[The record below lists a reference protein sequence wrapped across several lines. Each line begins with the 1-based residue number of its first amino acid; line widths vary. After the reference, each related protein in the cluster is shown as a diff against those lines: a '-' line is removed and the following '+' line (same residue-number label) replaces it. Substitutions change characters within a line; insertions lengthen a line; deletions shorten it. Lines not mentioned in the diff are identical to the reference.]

1 MFNLEQNGYLRNLG
15 ESMKQKLILFSAL
28 LIMSLLIGA
37 ASAAE
42 EDTEVIVTYDKT
54 NVIPGDI
61 VNITVDFNASVDHAT
76 ISIFNSSD
84 SLLGSSAE
92 MDILNADDNFFGY
105 NYTIPMD
112 IVSGPLAV
120 DIDAFDADGNQLLDG
135 EPAKDPEAFRFDPES
150 YLTIEIGLNETGPFI
165 PGKTVNITADFSRPV
180 DNAKIS
186 IKDSSSSPNASN
198 ANLVGASPIENEP
211 MTKVDDDTF
220 AYDYTIPQDISGP
233 LDIDVS
239 GFDEF
244 DNLLGDKSFPGGINF
259 DPSFDYWSPQFKLVT
274 PESEFANKKCVK
286 FNFSAFYYDYRS
298 NDITY
303 TFELNGIQKFNGVLK
318 PGSYKQ
324 FELDLAD
331 GKYTWEVKLRDEQGN
346 IGGSGLRT
354 LYVDTKCP
362 TVKLVSPADCYK
374 EVIGPE
380 TKFNFICEDELA
392 AQYKEDLKL
401 RYTLFI
407 DGKPAG
413 VYDQIPGHIPGY
425 NYEDEYGQIPWD
437 EIFPEGI
444 PWDELFPGMSWDE
457 LFPGIPEGE
466 IPENGIPESGIPEE
480 YWDDLF
486 PDDVISEAVV
496 SGDSVT
502 EKIHLADGAHNWSVE
517 VEDAAGN
524 KAKSEVR
531 KFYVSLDG
539 LVVTLEKPDGGYVTS
554 TPTFTFRVEGKNGEG
569 AGLPFHY
576 KLLINN
582 TQVDSSCDEK
592 DKNVCSGV
600 SCEGGA
606 CDECDF
612 LVGEDNYSVKAS
624 VKDGQQVSWMVLIT
638 DCTSGRTY
646 QPDVKYF
653 SVDSKCPAPVANL
666 NVEDA
671 FGLTDWVSV
680 RDYPGLMVS
689 WNAST
694 DEDLDSDEPYEVYI
708 STSKPTCIE
717 DMKKVRIDGKETHTD
732 GTDTPNQKL
741 KSSEDKSVYYL
752 CIEAVEGKD
761 LVFGKDYWVAVIARD
776 KAGNYD
782 PKFSMCGPVQTYED
796 MTITLEQGWN
806 LKSVPKR
813 LIDSKACPEDVFG
826 AGNYVIYWNGSCWEI
841 PKTIEPCKG
850 YWVYAKQPCMTNV
863 KFKGMASEGANPDV
877 PASLTLSRGWHMIG
891 HTSSYPALW
900 STTLAS
906 LNEFNTDNA
915 QNYKFSNLITFQNN
929 EGWGGIIPGA
939 SAVSGIAKYVGES
952 DPRPVGALETDNCM
966 VPGQGYWIFMKS
978 EGTYASI
985 ENSYKPNL
993 GQDEGGFNPFDPSTW
1008 PEDFDLNDPSTWPD
1022 GFDLTDPSTWES
1034 SKWV

>member
-1 MFNLEQNGYLRNLG
+1 MDIRGKVQN
-15 ESMKQKLILFSAL
+15 MKRIMKFSVLLMIFLLFGMGNAL
-28 LIMSLLIGA
+28 
-37 ASAAE
+37 AAE
-42 EDTEVIVTYDKT
+42 TKSIALQNMSANITYDKT
-54 NVIPGDI
+54 DVVPGDI
-61 VNITVDFNASVDHAT
+61 VNITVDFNTSVKYANIAID
-76 ISIFNSSD
+76 NSS
-84 SLLGSSAE
+84 GSR
-92 MDILNADDNFFGY
+92 ILNNVSMEGLAADNSFAY
-105 NYTIPMD
+105 NNYTIPPD
-112 IVSGPLAV
+112 IISGPLAV
-120 DIDAFDADGNQLLDG
+120 NIYAFDAENNPLLDG
-135 EPAKDPEAFRFDPES
+135 EPVKDPEAFKFDIDR
-150 YLTIEIGLNETGPFI
+150 YLDIDIGFNDTGPFI
-165 PGKTVNITADFSRPV
+165 PGKIVNIIANFSKPV
-180 DNAKIS
+180 DKAKIL
-186 IKDSSSSPNASN
+186 IKEGGFPNASN
-198 ANLVGASPIENEP
+198 ASLVGTTPVTEAEMYPIG
-211 MTKVDDDTF
+211 DDGKAF
-220 AYDYTIPQDISGP
+220 GYDYEIPQDISGP
-233 LDIDVS
+233 LDIDVF
-239 GFDEF
+239 GYDELG
-244 DNLLGDKSFPGGINF
+244 NLLGDKSFPGGINF

-437 EIFPEGI
+437 ELFPEGI

-624 VKDGQQVSWMVLIT
+624 VKDGQQVSWTVLIT

-1022 GFDLTDPSTWES
+1022 GFDLTDPSTWGIF
-1034 SKWV
+1034 